1 MDMHT
6 PVQHYRGY
14 DILCSPSGYT
24 LLRNDVE
31 ILTVGDLDAKEP
43 LADCAHVDNLLE
55 HARHSVD
62 RLLDR
67 T

>member
-1 MDMHT
+1 MHT

-14 DILCSPSGYT
+14 DILCSASGYT

-31 ILTVGDLDAKEP
+31 VLTVGPGDAGHQLE
-43 LADCAHVDNLLE
+43 DCAHLKHLLE
-55 HARHSVD
+55 QARLSVD
-62 RLLDR
+62 RLLDG